1 MSRAEGDGVMM
12 EALKQEFAAW
22 KTGGTC
28 ALSKMDFD
36 SLKMMKKNIEAG
48 KYTDIAQTRDHLDFL
63 KALEKKV
70 KKIAA
75 DAHHRL
81 CPDAEKVLG
90 QIREVC
96 TLLEAVYKKLTAG
109 MKPSHHVRPKRYTGT
124 GMYGIGAGSV
134 KQAIS
139 GGTY

>member
-1 MSRAEGDGVMM
+1 M
-12 EALKQEFAAW
+12 ETLKKEFAAW
-22 KTGGTC
+22 KTGETC
-28 ALSKMDFD
+28 ALGKMDFD
-36 SLKMMKKNIEAG
+36 SLKMMKKNIASG
-48 KYTDIAQTRDHLDFL
+48 NYTDIAQTRDHLDFL

-75 DAHHRL
+75 DAHHQL

-90 QIREVC
+90 QIREV
-96 TLLEAVYKKLTAG
+96 TFLLEAVYKKLTAG
-109 MKPSHHVRPKRYTGT
+109 MKPVHHERPRRYTGT

-139 GGTY
+139 GGKY